1 MQFEP
6 QRTESALR
14 AASFANRF
22 TWPPALRFVRLSFPR
37 PAVALPLVL
46 GLLAFLLR
54 LHGLADKPLWY
65 DEILSLNR
73 ARLPL
78 ADLVIDALKHKHYPT
93 YFLLLRS
100 FASAHVDPWMLRL
113 PSALCGAGCA
123 FLVARMATDIRG
135 TLAGIVAGLLM
146 TLSPLE
152 VQYGQ
157 EARAYALISCLVL
170 IALWGVVR
178 IAQEPRRAALSVT
191 RPDGLRGP
199 WAAYAL
205 GTIGALLVEN
215 NTVPWLLASN
225 IAFIAVARRAAT
237 ERSGLIR
244 NWVWSQTFILVVWL
258 PVLFFIFSAN
268 RGAVLTGLE
277 WVPQPTWESFRS
289 IVAAVY
295 LFRISDMMSFG
306 ILPSPLPQFGALIVA
321 LALLGAWRLKREPC
335 LLAIIGLGFVA
346 MPIMVLAISIF
357 QPVLVPRYLLWS
369 TGPFFVMAGIGAA
382 ALPKRLSPVVAAA
395 VMVGGVVSLW
405 PYYSAETKP
414 RWDQAAPYLLRNVR
428 PQDSIVAEYPS
439 VEFVLDT
446 YAEPT
451 RLASKFTALAWKAHR
466 SPLLVADGERTWVI
480 YGSVGQSTQES
491 EEEFRRKWA
500 VLGNPADQVR
510 FGSHI
515 LVLRFDKPTIASQ
528 QSLSSARLERNDGTA
543 PHNPPMP

>member
-6 QRTESALR
+6 QRPESAPR
-14 AASFANRF
+14 AASLPNWVAS
-22 TWPPALRFVRLSFPR
+22 PLALPFVRLNFPR
-37 PAVALPLVL
+37 PAVVLPLVL
-46 GLLAFLLR
+46 GLLALLLR

-78 ADLVIDALKHKHYPT
+78 AELVIDALKHKHYPT
-93 YFLLLRS
+93 YFLLLRN
-100 FASAHVDPWMLRL
+100 FAPAHVDPWMLRL

-123 FLVARMATDIRG
+123 FLVARLATDIRG
-135 TLAGIVAGLLM
+135 MLAGVVAGLLM

-170 IALWGVVR
+170 VALWGLVR
-178 IAQEPRRAALSVT
+178 IAQEPERAALGAL
-191 RPDGLRGP
+191 RRDGLRGP
-199 WAAYAL
+199 WAAYLL

-225 IAFIAVARRAAT
+225 VAFIAILHRAAA
-237 ERSGLIR
+237 ERRGLIR
-244 NWVWSQTFILVVWL
+244 NWAWAQAIILLVWL
-258 PVLFFIFSAN
+258 PALFIIFSAN

-295 LFRISDMMSFG
+295 LFRISDMMSFDV
-306 ILPSPLPQFGALIVA
+306 LPTPLPQYGAVVA
-321 LALLGAWRLKREPC
+321 VLALLGAWRLKREPC
-335 LLAIIGLGFVA
+335 LLAIIGLAFVA
-346 MPIMVLAISIF
+346 MPITVLVISIF

-382 ALPKRLSPVVAAA
+382 TLPKRLSPAVAAA
-395 VMVGGVVSLW
+395 VAVGAAVSLW

-414 RWDQAAPYLLRNVR
+414 RWDQAATYLLRNVR

-446 YAEPT
+446 YAEPIH
-451 RLASKFTALAWKAHR
+451 LASKFTALAWKAHR

-491 EEEFRRKWA
+491 EAEFRRKWA
-500 VLGNPADQVR
+500 VLGDPADQIH

-515 LVLRFDKPTIASQ
+515 LILRFDKPAMAPQ
-528 QSLSSARLERNDGTA
+528 QGLSSARLEPNDGTT
-543 PHNPPMP
+543 PHTHPMP

>member
-1 MQFEP
+1 
-6 QRTESALR
+6 
-14 AASFANRF
+14 
-22 TWPPALRFVRLSFPR
+22 
-37 PAVALPLVL
+37 VALPLVL
-46 GLLAFLLR
+46 GLLALLLR

-78 ADLVIDALKHKHYPT
+78 VDLIIDALKHKHYPT

-100 FASAHVDPWMLRL
+100 FAQAHIDLWMLRL

-170 IALWGVVR
+170 IALWGLVR
-178 IAQEPRRAALSVT
+178 IAQEPRRAALSVA
-191 RPDGLRGP
+191 RSDGLGGP
-199 WAAYAL
+199 WAAYVL

-225 IAFIAVARRAAT
+225 VAFIAVVHRAAT

-244 NWVWSQTFILVVWL
+244 NWAWSQAFILAVWL
-258 PVLFFIFSAN
+258 PALFVIFSAN

-277 WVPQPTWESFRS
+277 WVPQPTWENFRS

-306 ILPSPLPQFGALIVA
+306 VLPAPLPQFGALIAA
-321 LALLGAWRLKREPC
+321 LALLGAWWLRREPC
-335 LLAIIGLGFVA
+335 LLATIGLGFVA
-346 MPIMVLAISIF
+346 MPITVLAVSIF

-382 ALPKRLSPVVAAA
+382 TLPKRLSPVVAAA
-395 VMVGGVVSLW
+395 VVAGGVISLW

-510 FGSHI
+510 FGTHI
-515 LVLRFDKPTIASQ
+515 LILRFDKPAITSQ
-528 QSLSSARLERNDGTA
+528 QSLNSARLERNDGTV
-543 PHNPPMP
+543 PHIPPMP